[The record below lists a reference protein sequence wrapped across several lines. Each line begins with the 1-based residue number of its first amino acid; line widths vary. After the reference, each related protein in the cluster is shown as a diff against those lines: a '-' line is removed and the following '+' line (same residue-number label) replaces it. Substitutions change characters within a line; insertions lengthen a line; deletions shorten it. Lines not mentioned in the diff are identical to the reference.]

1 MAIMS
6 RSEFEAVIGNVINRI
21 EKELVARGS
30 IPAIETARDELAK
43 LRAAA
48 GDGKKLKSLRGKLEQ
63 ATDAI
68 TGVISEQPVL
78 DQLWDLLDYIDYR
91 A

>member
-43 LRAAA
+43 LRASA
-48 GDGKKLKSLRGKLEQ
+48 GDSKKLKALRGKLEQ
-63 ATDAI
+63 ATDAV